1 MELINSW
8 RSTVKQ
14 AGKINVKVRFG
25 KITFFDIYID
35 RQKHR
40 YGITIFN
47 IGLKNNTVKKT

>member
-47 IGLKNNTVKKT
+47 IGLKNNNIKK